1 MLEINDYRAVD
12 KDAWNLVN
20 QSVINGDLAIATDSD
35 LQEISQNHEIIIL
48 LPINLTYK
56 IESML
61 CKK

>member
-35 LQEISQNHEIIIL
+35 LQEISQNHEYFNI
-48 LPINLTYK
+48 
-56 IESML
+56 
-61 CKK
+61 